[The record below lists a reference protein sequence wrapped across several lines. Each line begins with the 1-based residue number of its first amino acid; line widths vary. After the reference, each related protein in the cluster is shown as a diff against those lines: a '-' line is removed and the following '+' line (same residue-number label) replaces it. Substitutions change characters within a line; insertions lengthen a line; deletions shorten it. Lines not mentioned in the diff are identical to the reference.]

1 MISKQDVIQCLLNLT
16 GFGTVKHIFKTSV
29 AVDLWLVI
37 IIFENSN
44 FIYFCT
50 AETKCFLVLQSRDM
64 SRCTNEFVVNQ
75 EESQS
80 ILQKRLEIAIE
91 REKAHALALSNQVFK
106 NFKST
111 ELFYRIF
118 WISFC

>member
-1 MISKQDVIQCLLNLT
+1 M
-16 GFGTVKHIFKTSV
+16 
-29 AVDLWLVI
+29 I

-44 FIYFCT
+44 FIYFCI

-91 REKAHALALSNQVFK
+91 REKAHALALSNQVFIK
-106 NFKST
+106 FLIT

-118 WISFC
+118 WISIN